1 VGHQDGDRL
10 TLAEDAGDV
19 VGRAVG
25 VGRVGNVPVGVAVA
39 EEHAVVGDEVGVGPP
54 RRSRSALAV
63 RDGDLDHVALVVGGG
78 PGVSARSTTRRWT
91 GSHWNR
97 AEALVVNAP
106 G

>member
-39 EEHAVVGDEVGVGPP
+39 EEHAVVGDEVGVGLLADLEAP
-54 RRSRSALAV
+54 LAV
-63 RDGDLDHVALVVGGG
+63 RDGDLD
-78 PGVSARSTTRRWT
+78 RSRRP
-91 GSHWNR
+91 SS
-97 AEALVVNAP
+97 
-106 G
+106 